1 MGAFDDI
8 ALDWDGKTYTIPA
21 NKVMGAIARIEDVMT
36 LGELLAYVERETAPF
51 GKISAAY
58 AAVLRYAGC
67 RVTDDDVYAGIF
79 AADKKPAEVQTIVIT
94 SLTTLLAMM
103 MPKQPAT
110 ADKESLPGNRRSRR
124 AAAAGNASSKRPTR
138 QP

>member
-1 MGAFDDI
+1 MGAFDDVELEW
-8 ALDWDGKTYTIPA
+8 AGKAYTIPA

-51 GKISAAY
+51 GKIAAAY
-58 AAVLRYAGC
+58 GAVLRYAGC
-67 RVTDDDVYAGIF
+67 KVSDEDVYRGIF
-79 AADKKPAEVQTIVIT
+79 AAARPADTQSIVIT

-103 MPKQPAT
+103 MPKQA
-110 ADKESLPGNRRSRR
+110 AAEKESPQGNRKARR
-124 AAAAGNASSKRPTR
+124 AAAGSVSSKKLTR